1 MSPNMRTNGGLMR
14 RLSSLFS
21 RPARRAPQTAAP
33 RKPGVEETICAP
45 KPVPRRCLNEAGHKA
60 VR

>member
-1 MSPNMRTNGGLMR
+1 MR

-33 RKPGVEETICAP
+33 RKSGVEETICAP